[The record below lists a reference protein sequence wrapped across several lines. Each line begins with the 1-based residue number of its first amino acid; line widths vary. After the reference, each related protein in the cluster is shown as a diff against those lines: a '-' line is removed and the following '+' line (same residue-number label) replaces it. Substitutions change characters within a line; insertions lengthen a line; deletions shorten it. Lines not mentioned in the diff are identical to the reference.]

1 MNLVNDAFLEI
12 ANSIENKYIKFWQDS
27 DKKVIGY
34 YCTYIPEEL
43 IHAAGILPYR
53 VRATGHDTTE
63 LGDILMVRFTC
74 SFVRASLDLALRGGF
89 DFFDGFLICN
99 SCDHSRR
106 MYELFD
112 MKVFNREGFNKK
124 VPRFYISVPHIISEE
139 GFGWFKQEVE
149 ELKEELENAY
159 GVKITDSNL
168 KNSISVYNEN
178 RKLLREI
185 HKIRIL
191 DNPKLTGADALQISV
206 ANTSVPKEVANQ
218 ELKKIL
224 TKLKASE
231 GIKNHKKR
239 IMVVGSL
246 IDDLNFINLIENTG
260 GLVVSDFLC
269 FGTRNFVDDVE
280 TNGNPLEKITKRTYF
295 RMSCPRMMD
304 DHENRLKFLK
314 KEIDSAKID
323 GVILQRINNC
333 DLHGCDN
340 MLFEHD
346 LKDLEI
352 PAMNIDREYV
362 QADLNRLQTRIEAFL
377 EMI

>member
-1 MNLVNDAFLEI
+1 MNLINDPFLKI
-12 ANSIENKYIKFWQDS
+12 ANSIENEYTRDWQDS
-27 DKKVIGY
+27 NKKIIGY

-43 IHAAGILPYR
+43 IHAAGIFPYR

-106 MYELFD
+106 MYEIFD

-124 VPRFYISVPHIISEE
+124 VPRFYISVPHVITEE

-149 ELKEELENAY
+149 ELKQEIESAY
-159 GVKITDSNL
+159 DVKINDSDL
-168 KNSISVYNEN
+168 KNSIKVFNEN
-178 RKLLREI
+178 RSLLREI
-185 HKIRIL
+185 HKLRIL
-191 DNPKLTGADALQISV
+191 DNPKLTGAEALQIAVS
-206 ANTSVPKEVANQ
+206 NSSVPKEIANQ
-218 ELKKIL
+218 ELNRIL

-246 IDDLNFINLIENTG
+246 IDDLNFINLIENSG
-260 GLVVSDFLC
+260 GLIVSDFLC
-269 FGTRNFVDDVE
+269 FGTRDFVDDVE
-280 TNGNPLEKITKRTYF
+280 VNGNPLEKITKRSYY
-295 RMSCPRMMD
+295 RKSCPRMMD
-304 DHENRLKFLK
+304 DHENRLRYLK
-314 KEIDSAKID
+314 KEIDAAKID

-346 LKDLEI
+346 LKDLGI

-362 QADLNRLQTRIEAFL
+362 QTDLNRLQTRIEAFL